1 MKRLNRAVFALVLCS
16 AMALSQAQAQTPP
29 AQSAADIYHVLFA
42 KAAPGQAAALAK
54 ELQEQDPKDPMASH
68 YLLLRHQSGDDW
80 DYCVIQHLGAKASV
94 DLTNANPNPT
104 PTMAW
109 HTDSFVS
116 GPSWGEFTRALLP
129 AATETKASSSVY
141 VVAVHRAVPGHRSQ
155 LDGVLRQVNADAK
168 VPISSLVFTHL
179 EGGPWQFLAVD
190 RYNSWQDLATD
201 RTATA
206 NDPGWLQVREH
217 DSFHHDTIADRIV
230 PK

>member
-1 MKRLNRAVFALVLCS
+1 MKRLNRRALCALALCS
-16 AMALSQAQAQTPP
+16 AVALSPAQAQTP
-29 AQSAADIYHVLFA
+29 SAADVYHVLFA

-68 YLLLRHQSGDDW
+68 YLLLRHQEGDDW
-80 DYCVIQHLGAKASV
+80 DYCLIQHLGAKASV
-94 DLTNANPNPT
+94 DVTNALPNPP

-109 HTDSFVS
+109 HTDSYAA
-116 GPSWGEFTRALLP
+116 GPSWGEVTRALLP
-129 AATETKASSSVY
+129 ADAKASSSVY

-155 LDGVLRQVNADAK
+155 LESMLRQVNTSAN

-190 RYNSWQDLATD
+190 RYDSWQDLAKD
-201 RTATA
+201 KAATV
-206 NDPGWLQVREH
+206 NDPGWAQIRDH
-217 DSFHHDTIADRIV
+217 GAFHHDTIADRIV